1 MSRKELQVGDVVNLK
16 KRSNMRPPRYSET
29 PAQLGMGTVVEILS
43 ELFMYPHE
51 KNVVFEYDSEIAPEY
66 VSHKMSLDKTK
77 EIIKTSI
84 CKVYWHGVEKYR
96 WEYEGDL
103 KKISIDSKSEQDT

>member
-1 MSRKELQVGDVVNLK
+1 
-16 KRSNMRPPRYSET
+16 
-29 PAQLGMGTVVEILS
+29 
-43 ELFMYPHE
+43 
-51 KNVVFEYDSEIAPEY
+51 
-66 VSHKMSLDKTK
+66 MSLDKTK